1 MDRKAQLAAL
11 LDEMQM
17 LFGED
22 LTDLLRKKTAT
33 SADRSVIRQYLK
45 DNHVEAPKDDPHLAA
60 LAAAASHH
68 DDDDINAVRT
78 H

>member
-1 MDRKAQLAAL
+1 MDRKARLAEL
-11 LDEMQM
+11 LDEMQL
-17 LFGED
+17 LFVED
-22 LTDLLRKKTAT
+22 LTELLRKKTAA

-45 DNHVEAPKDDPHLAA
+45 DNHVEAPKDDPHMAA
-60 LAAAASHH
+60 LAAAARHL